1 MAKIGILGGG
11 ESGVGAALLAQK
23 LGEEV
28 FLSDARILADRFKS
42 VLQTNHIPFEEGGH
56 TEETFFEADIIVKS
70 PGIPDTVPFLQRLHA
85 AGKEVISEIEY
96 AGRYATAPI
105 VAITGSNGKT
115 TTTALIGHLLKHAGR
130 KVEIGGNI
138 GDSLARLVA
147 SQSPEVFVVEVSSFQ
162 LDQVNSFQ
170 PAVALLLNITP
181 DHLDRYEGSMDLYG
195 AAKFRIGA
203 FQGEPDVFIYN
214 QEDPETLRQMSQH
227 ELAAQRLVFG
237 LEKQEGT
244 DAWVEAG
251 HLCLKGGWSFPFEQ
265 MQLLGK
271 HNQLNA
277 LAALLAVEAMG
288 VEPGEVEEGLRTFA
302 PIPHRLEPVGEIE
315 GVRYLNDSKAT
326 NVDAVAYALE
336 AMDRPVVWIAGGVDK
351 GNDYQQIET
360 LVQKRVRA
368 LGILGPNDQA
378 LRQQFDLPTFQAHTM
393 NEILE
398 WAKKEAKAGEVVLLS
413 PACASFDLFKNYED
427 RGNQFRLGVQ
437 QLKSTL

>member
-28 FLSDARILADRFKS
+28 FLSDARTVADRFKS
-42 VLQTNHIPFEEGGH
+42 VLHTNQIPFEEGGH
-56 TEETFFEADIIVKS
+56 TETKFFEADIIVKS

-85 AGKEVISEIEY
+85 ADKEIISEIEY
-96 AGRYATAPI
+96 AARYAQAPI

-115 TTTALIGHLLKHAGR
+115 TTTALIGHLLKSAGC

-147 SQSPEVFVVEVSSFQ
+147 TQSPELFVVEVSSFQ
-162 LDQVNSFQ
+162 LDQVNSFR

-195 AAKFRIGA
+195 EAKFRIGA
-203 FQGEPDVFIYN
+203 FQGENEVFIYHR
-214 QEDPETLRQMSQH
+214 EDPETIRQMPQH
-227 ELAAQRLVFG
+227 SLKANKLTFG
-237 LEKQEGT
+237 LEAHPAT
-244 DAWVEAG
+244 DAWIEAG
-251 HLCLKGGWSFPFEQ
+251 NLRVKGGWSFPVEQ

-277 LAALLAVEAMG
+277 LAAILAVQALG
-288 VEPGEVEEGLRTFA
+288 VALEEIEDGLRSFA
-302 PIPHRLEPVGEIE
+302 PIPHRLEPVGEIG
-315 GVRYLNDSKAT
+315 GVRYINDSKAT

-336 AMDRPVVWIAGGVDK
+336 AMDRPVIWIAGGIDK
-351 GNDYQQIET
+351 GNDYQQIKP
-360 LVQKRVRA
+360 LVQKKVRA
-368 LGILGPNDQA
+368 LGILGSNDQA
-378 LRQQFDLPTFQAHTM
+378 LRQQFDLPVFQAQNMTEM
-393 NEILE
+393 LD
-398 WAKKEAKAGEVVLLS
+398 WTATEAKAGETVLLS

-437 QLKSTL
+437 QLKS

>member
-28 FLSDARILADRFKS
+28 FLSDARTVADRFKS
-42 VLQTNHIPFEEGGH
+42 VLQTHQIPFEEGGH
-56 TEETFFEADIIVKS
+56 TETTFFEADIIVKS

-85 AGKEVISEIEY
+85 ADKEIISEIEY
-96 AGRYATAPI
+96 AARYAQAPI

-115 TTTALIGHLLKHAGR
+115 TTTALIGHLLKSAGR

-138 GDSLARLVA
+138 GESLARLVA
-147 SQSPEVFVVEVSSFQ
+147 TQSPELFVVEVSSFQ
-162 LDQVNSFQ
+162 LDQVNSFR

-181 DHLDRYEGSMDLYG
+181 DHLDRYQGSMDLYG

-203 FQGEPDVFIYN
+203 FQGENEVFIYHR
-214 QEDPETLRQMSQH
+214 EDPETLRQMPQH
-227 ELAAQRLVFG
+227 SLRANQLTFG
-237 LEKQEGT
+237 LEAHPEA
-244 DAWVEAG
+244 DAWIEAG
-251 HLCLKGGWSFPFEQ
+251 NLRVKDGWSFPVAQ

-277 LAALLAVEAMG
+277 LAAILAVQALG
-288 VEPGEVEEGLRTFA
+288 VALPAIEDGLRSFA
-302 PIPHRLEPVGEIE
+302 PIPHRLEPVGEID
-315 GVRYLNDSKAT
+315 GVRYINDSKAT

-336 AMDRPVVWIAGGVDK
+336 AMDRPVIWIAGGVDK
-351 GNDYQQIET
+351 GNDYQQIKP
-360 LVQKRVRA
+360 LVQQKVRA
-368 LGILGPNDQA
+368 LGILGSNDQA
-378 LRQQFDLPTFQAHTM
+378 LRQQFDLPVFQAQTM
-393 NEILE
+393 TEMLD
-398 WAKKEAKAGEVVLLS
+398 WTAAEAKAGETVLLS

-437 QLKSTL
+437 QLKS